1 MNEQTPKPVAARVR
15 KNNIFTSVV
24 WLVPLIALIAGS
36 WLLMKNIRNTG
47 AKVTL
52 LMDRADGIEISNTV
66 IKVLSVNVG
75 RVTKI
80 GLRENRQGVEVT
92 ATLNADVRDLIRKD
106 TQFWVVK
113 PRIDQS
119 GVLG

>member
-47 AKVTL
+47 PKVTL
-52 LMDRADGIEISNTV
+52 LMDSADGIEISNTV

-75 RVTKI
+75 RVT
-80 GLRENRQGVEVT
+80 
-92 ATLNADVRDLIRKD
+92 
-106 TQFWVVK
+106 
-113 PRIDQS
+113 
-119 GVLG
+119 